1 MKKTVFFLL
10 ITLFILPVCAIYF
23 GTPPNEIQWNIIKNA
38 YYIVAGVILYTFIV
52 GQITGNYSQVD
63 KLWSIVPIIYVWFMA
78 YIGQWNDRM
87 VLMAVLV
94 TIWGIRLTYN
104 FARRGAYTWR
114 FWEGEED
121 YRWEILR
128 KKPGLNKPFVWMLF
142 NLGFICFYQNSL
154 IFLIT
159 LPVIAVYIEN
169 VTPLGMVDYFL
180 SLLFVGVVIIEYI
193 ADQQQYDYQTEK
205 YKRLNAGKDLGIY
218 KDGFVSKGL
227 WGIVRHPN
235 YAAEQSIWIILYFF
249 SVVATGQWFNW
260 SIGGAI
266 LLLLLFRGSANF
278 SEEISASKYPKYL
291 EYQEKVPRFIPNFL
305 RKK

>member
-10 ITLFILPVCAIYF
+10 VTLFILPLCAIYF

-52 GQITGNYSQVD
+52 GQLTGNYSQVD

-78 YIGQWNDRM
+78 YMGQWNDRM
-87 VLMAVLV
+87 VLMSVLV
-94 TIWGIRLTYN
+94 TLWGIRLTYN

-169 VTPLGMVDYFL
+169 VAPLGMVDYFL
-180 SLLFVGVVIIEYI
+180 ALLFVVVVIIEYM
-193 ADQQQYDYQTEK
+193 ADQQQFDYQTEK

-218 KDGFVSKGL
+218 EDGFVSKGL
-227 WGIVRHPN
+227 WGIVRHPK

-266 LLLLLFRGSANF
+266 LLLLLFRGSADF
-278 SEEISASKYPKYL
+278 SEEISAFKYPKYL
-291 EYQEKVPRFIPNFL
+291 EYQEKVPRFIPNIFR
-305 RKK
+305 RK

>member
-23 GTPPNEIQWNIIKNA
+23 GTPPNDIQWNIIKNA
-38 YYIVAGVILYTFIV
+38 YYIVVGVILYTFIV
-52 GQITGNYSQVD
+52 GQLTGNYSQVD

-78 YIGQWNDRM
+78 YMGQWNDRM
-87 VLMAVLV
+87 VLMSLLV

-104 FARRGAYTWR
+104 FARRGAYSWR
-114 FWEGEED
+114 FWDGEED

-128 KKPGLNKPFVWMLF
+128 KKPGLNKPIIWMLF

-169 VTPLGMVDYFL
+169 VAPLGMVDYFL

-218 KDGFVSKGL
+218 EDGFVSKGL

-291 EYQEKVPRFIPNFL
+291 EYQEKVPRFIPKFL

>member
-94 TIWGIRLTYN
+94 TIWGIRLTCN

-205 YKRLNAGKDLGIY
+205 YKRLNEGKDLGIY
-218 KDGFVSKGL
+218 EDGFVSKGL

>member
-23 GTPPNEIQWNIIKNA
+23 GTPPNAIQWNIIKNA
-38 YYIVAGVILYTFIV
+38 YYIVVGVILYTFIV
-52 GQITGNYSQVD
+52 GQLTGNYSQVD

-78 YIGQWNDRM
+78 YMGQWNDRM
-87 VLMAVLV
+87 VLMSLLV

-104 FARRGAYTWR
+104 FARRGAYSWR
-114 FWEGEED
+114 FWDGEED

-128 KKPGLNKPFVWMLF
+128 KKPGLNKPIIWMLF

-169 VTPLGMVDYFL
+169 VAPLGMVDYFL

-218 KDGFVSKGL
+218 EDGFVSKGL

-291 EYQEKVPRFIPNFL
+291 EYQEKVPRFIPKFL